1 MDMYFFDNQTLSQY
15 LESGEK
21 LQVFANKEYLTVTNM
36 ADISDTQYG
45 VGIDT
50 TGKSITFSYK
60 EITQIKIG
68 GILYTLDMLQ
78 KSFEAPEDKEVAPT
92 EKGTEESP
100 KPEDK
105 PKEPTK
111 SEKTESIDRVIKNV
125 DPSSRYYGSSG
136 PVQLIQEGM
145 VTYKTYVDGRYSNLT
160 IPLELSEPMVIITK
174 L

>member
-1 MDMYFFDNQTLSQY
+1 MYFFDNQTLNQY
-15 LESGEK
+15 LKTGEK
-21 LQVFANKEYLTVTNM
+21 LQVFVNKEYLTVTNQS
-36 ADISDTQYG
+36 DIADTQYG

-50 TGKSITFSYK
+50 NGKSIPFSYK

-68 GILYTLDMLQ
+68 GFLYTMDMLQ
-78 KSFEAPEDKEVAPT
+78 KSFEAPEDKTAEPT
-92 EKGTEESP
+92 EKSAEPPT
-100 KPEDK
+100 DK
-105 PKEPTK
+105 PKEPAKT
-111 SEKTESIDRVIKNV
+111 EKTESIDRVIKNV

-160 IPLELSEPMVIITK
+160 IPLDLTEPMEVITK